1 MPIRIICGKS
11 GTGKTTY
18 CFNQIKQK
26 ANLNEKIYI
35 ITPEQ
40 FSFCAEKQLLETL
53 GTNSAI
59 NIEVLSFKRMAERI
73 SQEVGES
80 KKVLITEAGKAML
93 INSILQKENFT
104 FLGNSA
110 QNIDL
115 ILNTIS
121 ELKKHAITEE
131 KLEETKKNI
140 KDKYLEE
147 KIKDVEKIY
156 KLYQENLENKYIDE
170 EDQLTKLEKQIEK
183 SEMFKNTYVY
193 IDEFNGFTSQEYNII
208 RKIENQAKLV
218 TVTICSD
225 NLNMDTT
232 PETDIFYYNKKTIQK
247 LTEGMQLEKPIILT
261 QNYRFKNDELKHL
274 EQNLTQKVSTKYTQ
288 TNEHIKLFLAANP
301 YSQIE
306 YVAKQIIKLVRD
318 KGLNYNQIAVI
329 AKNIEQE
336 NSLVKAIF
344 SKYNIPVF
352 IDEKNELA
360 QNIIAKYILGIIEI
374 FEKNWSNESIFN
386 YLKLGFTELE
396 LEQIY
401 NLENYCFKNGI
412 NRSQWYSNIW
422 KENEEIRKTI
432 VEPLIKLKTEI
443 NKNKTV
449 KEITKKLYNFLISQN
464 VYKKMQEKIE
474 RLEQKG
480 EIIIANQYK
489 NSMQILVNTL
499 DEIVMIFGEEKI
511 TFEKYKE
518 ILKIGLSYKEL
529 GKIPQALDQVTFGD
543 TERTRNH
550 NVKAIFIINVN
561 DGIFPST
568 GKAEGFLNDKDRE
581 TLKQNGI
588 ELAKGVLENLYQEQ
602 FNIYRALTTSEEDIF
617 ITYPTSD
624 KEGKALRPS
633 SIITKLK
640 KIFTN
645 IQEESDI
652 IIKVDEI
659 TTTQATFDDLI
670 VNLQKLSK
678 GEKINP
684 MWHSVYNWYLKNEE
698 WKEKLKKAE
707 KGIKYTNQA
716 EPIDQEIIKK
726 IYGNKIKT
734 SISKLEQYKKCPF
747 SFHLKY
753 GLKLQEK
760 EEFKIKPIDTGNFM
774 HEVLD
779 EFFRKEYNIKQ
790 LTQTEIE
797 KIIEEI
803 INEKLNLSKN
813 TMLTSTPKFR
823 VLTNKLKKVI
833 KQSIIYIVEQLKNS
847 EFKVLASEVEFSQ
860 DLGEIELVGKVDR
873 IDIGEVEG
881 NQYIRVID
889 YKSSTKNIDLNNVLA
904 GVQIQ
909 LLTYVDIMEKQQKK
923 EPAAILYFN
932 LIEPIITNA
941 INLSQ
946 EEIEQKI
953 KEKFRANGL
962 LLADVNVIKQMDKN
976 LTTGKSNAIPVTL
989 DKEGNIMTS
998 RSSVLTKEEF
1008 TTLRE
1013 KTIKIIKQISKEIL
1027 KGNIEIKPTYNKKD
1041 KKTACEF
1048 CQYKTIC
1055 GFNKKYNTY
1064 EYIANKTKEEILK
1077 EITKKGEK

>member
-18 CFNQIKQK
+18 CFNEIKQK
-26 ANLNEKIYI
+26 ENLEEKIYI

-40 FSFCAEKQLLETL
+40 FSFSAEKQLLETL
-53 GTNSAI
+53 GKKSII
-59 NIEVLSFKRMAERI
+59 NVEVLNFKRMAERI
-73 SQEVGES
+73 SQEVGEN
-80 KKVLITEAGKAML
+80 KKILITDAGKAML
-93 INSILQKENFT
+93 INSILQKEKFT

-131 KLEETKKNI
+131 KIEETKKNI
-140 KDKYLEE
+140 KNKYLEE
-147 KIKDVEKIY
+147 KIKDIEKIY
-156 KLYQENLENKYIDE
+156 KLYQESLSDKYIDE
-170 EDQLTKLEKQIEK
+170 EDKLTKLEKQIQM
-183 SEMFKNTYVY
+183 SNMFKNTHVY

-208 RKIENQAKLV
+208 KTIESQAKSV
-218 TVTICSD
+218 TITICSD

-232 PETDIFYYNKKTIQK
+232 PETDIFYYNKKAIQR
-247 LTEGMQLEKPIILT
+247 LTEGVQIEKSVILT
-261 QNYRFKNDELKHL
+261 ENNRFKNKELQHL
-274 EQNLTQKVSTKYTQ
+274 EQNLIQKVLTKFNQ
-288 TNEHIKLFLAANP
+288 KNEHIRLFLATNP

-336 NSLVKAIF
+336 SSLVKAIF

-352 IDEKNELA
+352 IDEKNELL
-360 QNIIAKYILGIIEI
+360 QNIIAKYILSIIEI
-374 FEKNWSNESIFN
+374 FEKNWTNEAIFN

-396 LEQIY
+396 VEEIY
-401 NLENYCFKNGI
+401 KLENYCVKNGI
-412 NRSQWYSNIW
+412 NRSKWYNSTW
-422 KENEEIRKTI
+422 KENEELRKTV

-449 KEITKKLYNFLISQN
+449 KEITKEIYNFLITQKA
-464 VYKKMQEKIE
+464 YETMEKKIE
-474 RLEQKG
+474 KLEQQG

-489 NSMQILVNTL
+489 NSMQILANTF

-518 ILKIGLSYKEL
+518 ILKIGLSYKKL
-529 GKIPQALDQVTFGD
+529 GKIPQALDQVILGD

-550 NVKAIFIINVN
+550 NIKAIFIINVN
-561 DGIFPST
+561 DGIFPSR

-581 TLKQNGI
+581 TLKENGV
-588 ELAKGVLENLYQEQ
+588 ELANGVLENLYQEQ

-640 KIFTN
+640 KIFVN
-645 IQEESDI
+645 LQEESDI
-652 IIKVDEI
+652 IKKFDEI
-659 TTTQATFDDLI
+659 TTQQATFDELI
-670 VNLQKLSK
+670 INMRKLSK
-678 GEKINP
+678 GEEINP
-684 MWHSVYNWYLKNEE
+684 VWHSAYNWYLENKQ
-698 WKEKLKKAE
+698 WKEKLKQAE
-707 KGIKYTNQA
+707 KGIEYTNKA
-716 EPIDQEIIKK
+716 EPINQELIKQL
-726 IYGNKIKT
+726 YGNKIKT

-779 EFFRKEYNIKQ
+779 EFFRKEYKIKT
-790 LTQTEIE
+790 LTQTELDEIL
-797 KIIEEI
+797 EEI
-803 INEKLNLSKN
+803 IDEKLKLNKN
-813 TMLTSTPKFR
+813 TILTSTPKFR
-823 VLTNKLKKVI
+823 VLTNKLKKVV
-833 KQSIIYIVEQLKNS
+833 KQSITYIVEQLKNS
-847 EFKVLASEVEFSQ
+847 EFEILASEVEFSQ
-860 DLGEIELVGKVDR
+860 DLGNVELVGKVDR
-873 IDIGEVEG
+873 LDIGEIEG
-881 NQYIRVID
+881 KQYIRIID
-889 YKSSTKNIDLNNVLA
+889 YKSSAKNIDLNNVLA

-909 LLTYVDIMEKQQKK
+909 LLTYIDIMEKQQKK

-932 LIEPIITNA
+932 LIEPIIANA
-941 INLSQ
+941 INLNP

-953 KEKFRANGL
+953 REKFRANGL
-962 LLADVNVIKQMDKN
+962 LLADINVIKQMDRN
-976 LTTGKSNAIPVTL
+976 LKTGKSNALPVTL
-989 DKEGNIMTS
+989 DKDGNIMKS
-998 RSSVLTKEEF
+998 RSSVLTREEF

-1027 KGNIEIKPTYNKKD
+1027 TGNIEIKPTYNKKD
-1041 KKTACEF
+1041 QKTACEF
-1048 CQYKTIC
+1048 CQYKTVC
-1055 GFNKKYNTY
+1055 GFNRKYNSY

-1077 EITKKGEK
+1077 EITKKGE